1 MLVGVMLIAIGVV
14 TIAWGRWLTGMQLPK
29 VRRNA
34 TTEGRERYDRI
45 MSRSSAET
53 LMRAPGI
60 VGIMEILV
68 GVVFVLTEL

>member
-14 TIAWGRWLTGMQLPK
+14 TMAWGRWLTGKQLPK
-29 VRRNA
+29 VRRHA

-45 MSRSSAET
+45 MRHPSAET

-60 VGIMEILV
+60 VGTVSILI
-68 GVVFVLTEL
+68 GVAFVLIEL